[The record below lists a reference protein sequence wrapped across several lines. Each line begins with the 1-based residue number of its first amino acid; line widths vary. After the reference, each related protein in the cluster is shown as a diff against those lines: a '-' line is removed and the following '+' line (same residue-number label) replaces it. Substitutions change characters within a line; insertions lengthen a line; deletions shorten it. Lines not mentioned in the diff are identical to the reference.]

1 MNLLSNPQP
10 LTFASFAMSAIL
22 EALRGQPVR
31 SMTEGETILSQGG
44 TDRVLFVLVEGAVE
58 VIKDDVEV
66 ARCSDPG
73 AVFGDLSVLLD
84 IPHTASVRTTR
95 PSTVIVVENPRVFL
109 EQNPPACLQLCELL
123 ARRLD
128 AVNKYLVNVKH
139 QFEGHDHLGMV
150 DSVLDTLMHRQ
161 PKKRIAPRDTTLR
174 DPEVA
179 D

>member
-1 MNLLSNPQP
+1 
-10 LTFASFAMSAIL
+10 MSAIL

-31 SMTEGETILSQGG
+31 SMTEGETLLSQNG

-84 IPHTASVRTTR
+84 IPHTASVRTTQL
-95 PSTVIVVENPRVFL
+95 SKVIVVENPRAFL
-109 EQNPPACLQLCELL
+109 EQNPPACLHVCELL

-128 AVNKYLVNVKH
+128 AVNKYLVDVKR
-139 QFEGHDHLGMV
+139 QYEGHDHIGMV
-150 DSVLDTLMHRQ
+150 DGVLDTLMHRQ
-161 PKKRIAPRDTTLR
+161 PKKRVAPKSATLR
-174 DPEVA
+174 DPEIA

>member
-1 MNLLSNPQP
+1 
-10 LTFASFAMSAIL
+10 
-22 EALRGQPVR
+22 
-31 SMTEGETILSQGG
+31 MTEGETLLSQGG

-95 PSTVIVVENPRVFL
+95 PSKVIVVEDPRAFL
-109 EQNPPACLQLCELL
+109 EQNPLACLHVCELL

-128 AVNKYLVNVKH
+128 AVNKYLVDVKR
-139 QFEGHDHLGMV
+139 QYEGHDHIGMV
-150 DSVLDTLMHRQ
+150 DGVLDTLMHRQ
-161 PKKRIAPRDTTLR
+161 PKKRVAPKSATLC
-174 DPEVA
+174 DPEIA

>member
-22 EALRGQPVR
+22 EALHGQPSR
-31 SMTEGETILSQGG
+31 SMTEGETLLSQGG
-44 TDRVLFVLVEGAVE
+44 ADRVLFVLVEGAVE

-128 AVNKYLVNVKH
+128 AVNKYLVDVKH